1 MTKELVL
8 RYGQLNEIHRIQ
20 PELKLRT
27 ISEYTGEML
36 TYDPSMNFRESLK
49 M

>member
-8 RYGQLNEIHRIQ
+8 RYGYLTEIHIFL

-36 TYDPSMNFRESLK
+36 TYDPSMNFRESMK